1 MPTPAS
7 RVVRELRHFG
17 KLIGRTL
24 LFVYVPLITGLVL
37 LHYPYDT
44 DASQRASKETAPS
57 ESTATFYE
65 VAYSK
70 TDKRKRGVDY
80 EATAAEAAVASDIK
94 GQVSRFVAKQQLQNK
109 RILDVG
115 SGRGYL
121 QDIVADYT
129 GLDLSPTVAPKY
141 HKPFVVGSATKMPF
155 PDNSF
160 DAAWTVWVVEHIPR
174 TREGVCRDAAR
185 RQAGRT
191 FAPDRGLELSH
202 MAGRRVR
209 GASIR
214 GFHPGGQTRES
225 IHSA

>member
-1 MPTPAS
+1 MAVVSHHVAAQCGRFLKRLRAIGRSRSVPTPAS

-94 GQVSRFVAKQQLQNK
+94 GQVSRFVAKHQLQNK

-129 GLDLSPTVAPKY
+129 GLDLSPTVRRSTTSPLSSDQRRRCR
-141 HKPFVVGSATKMPF
+141 FLTIISTQLGQCGSWNTSP
-155 PDNSF
+155 N
-160 DAAWTVWVVEHIPR
+160 PR
-174 TREGVCRDAAR
+174 R
-185 RQAGRT
+185 RLPRC
-191 FAPDRGLELSH
+191 
-202 MAGRRVR
+202 
-209 GASIR
+209 GASSSRADIC
-214 GFHPGGQTRES
+214 S
-225 IHSA
+225 